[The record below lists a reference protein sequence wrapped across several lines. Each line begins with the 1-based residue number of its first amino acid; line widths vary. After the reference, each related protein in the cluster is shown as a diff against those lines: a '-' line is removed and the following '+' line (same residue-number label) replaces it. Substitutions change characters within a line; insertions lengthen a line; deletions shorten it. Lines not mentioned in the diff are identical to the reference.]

1 MDLNIM
7 RVTKIEVKKRKDIT
21 GTNNFSIRDIVF
33 HNLEY
38 DWKTQEHFTA
48 RTEVTCF
55 LEDKD
60 VAKLIY
66 NKE

>member
-7 RVTKIEVKKRKDIT
+7 RVTKIEVKKRKDVKD
-21 GTNNFSIRDIVF
+21 FSIRDIVF

-38 DWKTQEHFTA
+38 DWTTREYFTVK
-48 RTEVTCF
+48 TEVTCF

-66 NKE
+66 DKG

>member
-7 RVTKIEVKKRKDIT
+7 RVTKIEVKKRKDVKD
-21 GTNNFSIRDIVF
+21 FSIRDIVF

-38 DWKTQEHFTA
+38 DWTTREYFTVK
-48 RTEVTCF
+48 TEVTCF
-55 LEDKD
+55 LENKD

-66 NKE
+66 DKG

>member
-1 MDLNIM
+1 MDISIM
-7 RVTKIEVKKRKDIT
+7 KVTKIEVKKRKDVSH
-21 GTNNFSIRDIVF
+21 FSVRDIVF

-38 DWKTQEHFTA
+38 DYETQKYFTA
-48 RTEVTCF
+48 KTEVTCF

-66 NKE
+66 SNE

>member
-1 MDLNIM
+1 MDINVHK
-7 RVTKIEVKKRKDIT
+7 VTKIEVKKRRDI
-21 GTNNFSIRDIVF
+21 NNFSVRDIVF

-38 DWKTQEHFTA
+38 DYETQKYFPS

-66 NKE
+66 SKE

>member
-1 MDLNIM
+1 MDINIM
-7 RVTKIEVKKRKDIT
+7 KVTKIEVKKRKDVS
-21 GTNNFSIRDIVF
+21 NFSVRDIVF

-38 DWKTQEHFTA
+38 DYETQKYFPT

-66 NKE
+66 SKE

>member
-1 MDLNIM
+1 MDINIM
-7 RVTKIEVKKRKDIT
+7 KVTKIEVKKRKDVS
-21 GTNNFSIRDIVF
+21 NFSVRDIVF

-38 DWKTQEHFTA
+38 DYVTQEYFTA
-48 RTEVTCF
+48 KTEVTCF

-66 NKE
+66 SKE

>member
-7 RVTKIEVKKRKDIT
+7 RVTKIEVKKRKDVKD
-21 GTNNFSIRDIVF
+21 FSVRDIVF

-38 DWKTQEHFTA
+38 DWKTQEYFTA

-60 VAKLIY
+60 SAKLIY
-66 NKE
+66 NKG

>member
-7 RVTKIEVKKRKDIT
+7 RVTKIEVKKRKDVRD
-21 GTNNFSIRDIVF
+21 FSIRDIVF

-38 DWKTQEHFTA
+38 DWTTREYFTVK
-48 RTEVTCF
+48 TEVTCF

-66 NKE
+66 DKG

>member
-1 MDLNIM
+1 MDINIM
-7 RVTKIEVKKRKDIT
+7 KVTKIEVKKRKDVS
-21 GTNNFSIRDIVF
+21 NFSVRDIVF

-38 DWKTQEHFTA
+38 DYETQKYFPA

-66 NKE
+66 SKE

>member
-1 MDLNIM
+1 MDINIM
-7 RVTKIEVKKRKDIT
+7 KVTKIEVKKRKDVSH
-21 GTNNFSIRDIVF
+21 FSVRDIVF

-38 DWKTQEHFTA
+38 DYETQEYFTA
-48 RTEVTCF
+48 KTEVTCF

-66 NKE
+66 SKE

>member
-1 MDLNIM
+1 MDIKVHK
-7 RVTKIEVKKRKDIT
+7 VTKIEVKKRRDIS
-21 GTNNFSIRDIVF
+21 NFSVREIVF

-38 DWKTQEHFTA
+38 DYEKGSYFPTKTEI
-48 RTEVTCF
+48 TCF

-66 NKE
+66 SKE

>member
-7 RVTKIEVKKRKDIT
+7 RVTKIEVKKRKDVRD
-21 GTNNFSIRDIVF
+21 FSIRDIVF

-38 DWKTQEHFTA
+38 DWTTREYFTVK
-48 RTEVTCF
+48 TEVTCF
-55 LEDKD
+55 LENKD

-66 NKE
+66 DKG